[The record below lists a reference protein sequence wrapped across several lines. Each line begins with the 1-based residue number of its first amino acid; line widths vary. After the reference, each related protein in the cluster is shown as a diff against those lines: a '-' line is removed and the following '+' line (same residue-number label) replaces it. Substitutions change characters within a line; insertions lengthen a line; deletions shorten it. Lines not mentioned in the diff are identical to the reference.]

1 MSEIL
6 VSVII
11 PAYNCEK
18 TLNECL
24 ETVEGQKLKEKE
36 IIVVDDGSTDYTA
49 DMLRLHNGN
58 IRVITQ
64 KNSGAGAARNNGLA
78 NAKGKFVAFMDADDK
93 YPSNNVLEKLVN
105 GAMEHNVSAC
115 GGSFVLWENG
125 RLTSEFNGSLS
136 GYTFKNDGMMKY
148 SDYQFDYGYHRFIYE
163 KKVLDE
169 NGIRFPDYLRYQD
182 PPFMVRALDA
192 CGDFY
197 AMRMP
202 AYLYRAE
209 PKKVSWNDK
218 KAIGL
223 IRGLTDELNFSREK
237 GYAKLHG
244 LVLERIMGEFNI
256 IISEAVARGEPI
268 TRRPVV
274 DMCAAIDG
282 ELLGLGRDYLPR
294 PMSDLMAR
302 HADVA
307 TKVQVYEAELN
318 AIKGSLDY
326 RLAKLLLAVPRKIKH
341 ALRIGAHDKSF

>member
-1 MSEIL
+1 MNEIL

-18 TLNECL
+18 TLEECL
-24 ETVEGQKLKEKE
+24 ETVERQTLKEME
-36 IIVVDDGSTDYTA
+36 IIVVDDGSTDCTPTL
-49 DMLRLHNGN
+49 LRMHSDKV
-58 IRVITQ
+58 RVITQ
-64 KNSGAGAARNNGLA
+64 KNFGAGAARNNGLD
-78 NAKGKFVAFMDADDK
+78 NARGRFVAFMDADDK

-105 GAMEHNVSAC
+105 GALEHNVPAC

-125 RLTSEFNGSLS
+125 RLTSEFTGALS
-136 GYTFKNDGMMKY
+136 GYTFKADGVMKY

-192 CGDFY
+192 CGEFY

-202 AYLYRAE
+202 SYLYRAE
-209 PKKVSWNDK
+209 PKKVTWNDK

-223 IRGLTDELNFSREK
+223 IRGLTDELTFSREK
-237 GYAKLHG
+237 GYSKLHG
-244 LVLERIMGEFNI
+244 LVLDRIMGEFNI
-256 IISEAVARGEPI
+256 IISEAVGRGEPI

-282 ELLGLGRDYLPR
+282 EMLGLGRDYLPR

-302 HADVA
+302 HADVNA
-307 TKVQVYEAELN
+307 KYVACEQELN
-318 AIKGSLDY
+318 EIKNSLDY
-326 RLAKLLLAVPRKIKH
+326 RLAKIMLALPRKIKH
-341 ALRIGAHDKSF
+341 ALKIGARDKSF

>member
-1 MSEIL
+1 MNDIL

-18 TLNECL
+18 TLKDCL
-24 ETVEGQKLKEKE
+24 ETVEGQKLREKE
-36 IIVVDDGSTDYTA
+36 IIIVDDGSTDCTPEL
-49 DMLRLHNGN
+49 LRRYSDS

-78 NAKGKFVAFMDADDK
+78 NARGKFVAFMDADDK
-93 YPSNNVLEKLVN
+93 YPSTGVLEKLVN
-105 GAMEHNVSAC
+105 GAIDHNVSAC

-125 RLTSEFNGSLS
+125 RLTSEFTGSLS
-136 GYTFKNDGMMKY
+136 GYTFKSDSVMKY

-163 KKVLDE
+163 KRILDE
-169 NGIRFPDYLRYQD
+169 NNIRFPDYLRYQD

-202 AYLYRAE
+202 SYLYRSE
-209 PKKVSWNDK
+209 PTKVSWNDR

-244 LVLERIMGEFNI
+244 LVLERIMGEFNV
-256 IISEAVARGEPI
+256 IISEAVARGEPS

-274 DMCAAIDG
+274 DMCSAISG
-282 ELLGLGRDYLPR
+282 EMLGLGADYLPR

-302 HADVA
+302 HADVTA
-307 TKVQVYEAELN
+307 KYEACEVELN
-318 AIKGSLDY
+318 AIKSSLDY
-326 RLAKLLLAVPRKIKH
+326 RLAKAMLFLPRKIKH
-341 ALRIGAHDKSF
+341 ALHIGAHDKSF